1 MENITTT
8 ITNYAIQYGIKIL
21 GAVVIF
27 IVGKF
32 FANLITKFLRNI
44 MKKAKVEATL
54 ATFLGDLT
62 YIGLMVLVVLAS
74 LSTLGI
80 KMTSFVAIVGA
91 ATLAIGLALQNNLSN
106 IGAGVVLMLFR
117 PFKIGDFVDVGGVS
131 GVVEKITLFNTELKT
146 PDNKAIIVPN
156 SNILGNNIINYSAKD
171 TRRIDLTIGIG
182 YNDNIK
188 LAKETLYEILSSDS
202 RILKEPAPIVAV
214 SELADSSVNFAVRPW
229 VKSSDYWDVYFD
241 LLEKI
246 KLTFD
251 EKGIGIPYPQM
262 DIHVY
267 KNLNS

>member
-1 MENITTT
+1 MENITNI
-8 ITNYAIQYGIKIL
+8 ITNYAIQYGIKVI
-21 GAVVIF
+21 GAALIF
-27 IVGKF
+27 IIGRLV
-32 FANLITKFLRNI
+32 AKFLTGIIKKI
-44 MKKAKVEATL
+44 MSKAKVEPTL
-54 ATFLGDLT
+54 SSFLGDLT
-62 YIGLMVLVVLAS
+62 YIGLIVLVILAS

-117 PFKIGDFVDVGGVS
+117 PFKVADFVEIGGVS
-131 GVVEKITLFNTELKT
+131 GTVEKISLFNTELKT

-156 SNILGNNIINYSAKD
+156 SNILGNNITNYSAKD
-171 TRRIDLTIGIG
+171 TRRIDLVIGIG
-182 YNDNIK
+182 YDDDIK
-188 LAKETLYEILSSDS
+188 LAKETLNEILTNDK
-202 RILKEPAPIVAV
+202 RILKDPPPTIAVA
-214 SELADSSVNFAVRPW
+214 ELADSSVNFAVRPW

-262 DIHVY
+262 DVHV
-267 KNLNS
+267 KKED